1 MKKTLFILM
10 TLTGL
15 SVHAA
20 DLTEAELVGKWK
32 CLTAYPSIHTM
43 ILGETEYA
51 ADHTSRGE
59 DKVLTVVL
67 DKDMPQALTYRTTS
81 TAKWTLDSDNTVRM
95 VTQID
100 TVERD
105 HPESVQAALK
115 ASPELQQRD
124 NNFIKILQDNPE
136 NEADRTLT
144 LQFERLPNGEF
155 KVRQPDIPD
164 MRGICLKEA

>member
-15 SVHAA
+15 SAHAA

-43 ILGETEYA
+43 ILGEMEYT
-51 ADHTSRGE
+51 ADHTSHGE

-136 NEADRTLT
+136 NEADRILT

-155 KVRQPDIPD
+155 KVRQSDIPD
-164 MRGICLKEA
+164 MRGICRKEA

>member
-1 MKKTLFILM
+1 
-10 TLTGL
+10 
-15 SVHAA
+15 
-20 DLTEAELVGKWK
+20 
-32 CLTAYPSIHTM
+32 
-43 ILGETEYA
+43 
-51 ADHTSRGE
+51 
-59 DKVLTVVL
+59 
-67 DKDMPQALTYRTTS
+67 MPQTLTYRTTS

-95 VTQID
+95 VTQRD

-105 HPESVQAALK
+105 HEPKVQAALK

-155 KVRQPDIPD
+155 KVRQPDIST
-164 MRGICLKEA
+164 MRSICHKLEA